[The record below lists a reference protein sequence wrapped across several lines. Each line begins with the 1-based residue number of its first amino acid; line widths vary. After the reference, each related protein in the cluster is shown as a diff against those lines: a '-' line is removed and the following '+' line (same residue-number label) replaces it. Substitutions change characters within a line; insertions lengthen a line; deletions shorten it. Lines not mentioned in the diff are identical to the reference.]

1 MSGTLLSLHDVWA
14 GYGAIDVVRG
24 VSLEVKTG
32 EIVALL
38 GANGIG
44 KTTLNNA
51 LSGLIP
57 VRRGRVTFAGEDVT
71 NWPPERFV
79 AAGLIHVPEGRRI
92 FPNLSVEENLDL
104 GSFARARS
112 SRARNRDHVYEI
124 FPRLLERRKQAAGTL
139 SGGERQM
146 LAIGR
151 GLMAEPLLLILDEPS
166 LGLAPLVVEQMFE
179 LIKRINGEGISILL
193 VEQNLAQSLEIAKR
207 GLIMEQGTITLEGD
221 ADALAADPR
230 VKAAYLGL

>member
-1 MSGTLLSLHDVWA
+1 MNGTLLSLEDVWV
-14 GYGAIDVVRG
+14 GYGAVDVVRG
-24 VSLEVKTG
+24 VSLKVGTG

-57 VRRGRVTFAGEDVT
+57 VRRGRVVFAAEDVT
-71 NWPPERFV
+71 NWRPEQFV

-104 GSFARARS
+104 GSFARARA
-112 SRARNRDHVYEI
+112 SRKRNRDHVYDI

-151 GLMAEPLLLILDEPS
+151 GLMAEPMLLILDEPS

-179 LIKRINGEGISILL
+179 LIRRINAEGISILL
-193 VEQNLAQSLEIAKR
+193 VEQNLAQSLEIARR

>member
-1 MSGTLLSLHDVWA
+1 VSALLELHDVWA

-24 VSLEVKTG
+24 VSLHVAGG

-71 NWPPERFV
+71 RWRPEQFV

-104 GSFARARS
+104 GSFARARA
-112 SRARNRDHVYEI
+112 SRKRNRDHVYEI

-151 GLMAEPLLLILDEPS
+151 GLMAEPMLLILDEPS
-166 LGLAPLVVEQMFE
+166 LGLAPLVVEQMFD
-179 LIKRINGEGISILL
+179 LVKRINGEGISILL
-193 VEQNLAQSLEIAKR
+193 VEQNLSQSLEIAKR
-207 GLIMEQGTITLEGD
+207 GLIMEQGLITLAGD

>member
-1 MSGTLLSLHDVWA
+1 MSALLDVRDVWA

-24 VSLEVKTG
+24 VSLTVAGG

-57 VRRGRVTFAGEDVT
+57 VRKGSVIFAGEDVT
-71 NWPPERFV
+71 RWRPEQFV

-112 SRARNRDHVYEI
+112 SRKRNRDHVYEI

-151 GLMAEPLLLILDEPS
+151 GLMAEPMLLILDEPS

-179 LIKRINGEGISILL
+179 LVKRINREGISILL

-207 GLIMEQGTITLEGD
+207 GLIMEQGVITLEGD

>member
-1 MSGTLLSLHDVWA
+1 MSALLELHDVWA

-24 VSLEVKTG
+24 VSLHVAGG

-71 NWPPERFV
+71 RWRPEQFV

-104 GSFARARS
+104 GSFARARA
-112 SRARNRDHVYEI
+112 SRKRNRDHVYEI

-151 GLMAEPLLLILDEPS
+151 GLMAEPMLLILDEPS
-166 LGLAPLVVEQMFE
+166 LGLAPLVVEQMFD
-179 LIKRINGEGISILL
+179 LVKRINGEGISILL
-193 VEQNLAQSLEIAKR
+193 VEQNLSQSLEIAKR
-207 GLIMEQGTITLEGD
+207 GLIMEQGLITLAGD

>member
-1 MSGTLLSLHDVWA
+1 MSALLELHDVWA

-24 VSLEVKTG
+24 VSLHVAGG

-57 VRRGRVTFAGEDVT
+57 VRKGRVTFAGEDVT
-71 NWPPERFV
+71 RWRPEQFV

-104 GSFARARS
+104 GSFARARA
-112 SRARNRDHVYEI
+112 SRKRNRDHVYAI
-124 FPRLLERRKQAAGTL
+124 FPKLLERRKQAAGTL

-151 GLMAEPLLLILDEPS
+151 GLMAEPMLLILDEPS
-166 LGLAPLVVEQMFE
+166 LGLAPLVVEQMFD
-179 LIKRINGEGISILL
+179 LVKQINAEGISILL

-207 GLIMEQGTITLEGD
+207 GLIMEQGVITLEGD